1 MTNQSLSSLYNL
13 LVIHPLTKGVFMNY
27 QQFVMALKEKV
38 ASKLGQTVDVQIH
51 TALKNNGYERVGL
64 TISEKHINLSP
75 TIYLE
80 EYFKHFEDD
89 DSIDDIADSILHV
102 YHEIRF
108 EHSWQVHTIS
118 NFENMKEKIVYKIIH
133 APQNEVL
140 LQTLP
145 SIAYLDFAIVF
156 YILFEI
162 DEKGTATIPVTEDL
176 LQVWETTLD
185 EIHELAKQNTPKLLP
200 AVFKPMRIVI
210 DELMGNP
217 CNNLIQ
223 SDDIMFVLT
232 NSLRSFGAICILYED
247 VLFHIGN
254 LLRENYYILPSSIH
268 EVIIIPESQAPCK
281 ETLNEMITEINET
294 QVEIEDVLSDHV
306 YYYNREKKELLQH

>member
-1 MTNQSLSSLYNL
+1 MKKFFTWLTILTKRQLANPFFLAL
-13 LVIHPLTKGVFMNY
+13 LIILPLT
-27 QQFVMALKEKV
+27 ALISDNFS
-38 ASKLGQTVDVQIH
+38 SKDN
-51 TALKNNGYERVGL
+51 NNGYVAGL
-64 TISEKHINLSP
+64 YIDGET
-75 TIYLE
+75 
-80 EYFKHFEDD
+80 
-89 DSIDDIADSILHV
+89 DDIFADTVVNNLINANES
-102 YHEIRF
+102 IRF
-108 EHSWQVHTIS
+108 IKFNDV
-118 NFENMKEKIVYKIIH
+118 ENMKEKIVYKIIH

-185 EIHELAKQNTPKLLP
+185 EIHELAKLNTPKLLP

-210 DELMGNP
+210 DELMGNS

-281 ETLNEMITEINET
+281 ETLNEMITKINET

>member
-1 MTNQSLSSLYNL
+1 MILRLSCS
-13 LVIHPLTKGVFMNY
+13 F
-27 QQFVMALKEKV
+27 
-38 ASKLGQTVDVQIH
+38 D
-51 TALKNNGYERVGL
+51 
-64 TISEKHINLSP
+64 
-75 TIYLE
+75 
-80 EYFKHFEDD
+80 
-89 DSIDDIADSILHV
+89 
-102 YHEIRF
+102 
-108 EHSWQVHTIS
+108 
-118 NFENMKEKIVYKIIH
+118 
-133 APQNEVL
+133 
-140 LQTLP
+140 
-145 SIAYLDFAIVF
+145 
-156 YILFEI
+156 
-162 DEKGTATIPVTEDL
+162 
-176 LQVWETTLD
+176 
-185 EIHELAKQNTPKLLP
+185 
-200 AVFKPMRIVI
+200 VFKPMRIVI

>member
-1 MTNQSLSSLYNL
+1 
-13 LVIHPLTKGVFMNY
+13 MNY

-38 ASKLGQTVDVQIH
+38 SFKLGQNADVQIH

-89 DSIDDIADSILHV
+89 DSIDDI
-102 YHEIRF
+102 
-108 EHSWQVHTIS
+108 
-118 NFENMKEKIVYKIIH
+118 
-133 APQNEVL
+133 

-185 EIHELAKQNTPKLLP
+185 EIHELAKLNTPKLLP

-210 DELMGNP
+210 DELMGNS

-281 ETLNEMITEINET
+281 ETLNEMIVEINES

-306 YYYNREKKELLQH
+306 YYYNREKKNLI

>member
-1 MTNQSLSSLYNL
+1 MLFRS
-13 LVIHPLTKGVFMNY
+13 
-27 QQFVMALKEKV
+27 
-38 ASKLGQTVDVQIH
+38 
-51 TALKNNGYERVGL
+51 
-64 TISEKHINLSP
+64 
-75 TIYLE
+75 
-80 EYFKHFEDD
+80 DD

-185 EIHELAKQNTPKLLP
+185 EIHELAKLNTPKLLP

-210 DELMGNP
+210 DELMGNS

>member
-1 MTNQSLSSLYNL
+1 
-13 LVIHPLTKGVFMNY
+13 MNY

-38 ASKLGQTVDVQIH
+38 AFKLGQNVDVQIH

-80 EYFKHFEDD
+80 EYFKHFEED
-89 DSIDDIADSILHV
+89 DSIDDIAESILHV

-162 DEKGTATIPVTEDL
+162 DDKGTATIPITEDL

-232 NSLRSFGAICILYED
+232 NSLRSLGACCILYD
-247 VLFHIGN
+247 N
-254 LLRENYYILPSSIH
+254 LLTQIGDFLKENYYILPSSIH
-268 EVIIIPESQAPCK
+268 EIIIIPESQATDK
-281 ETLNEMITEINET
+281 DTLNEMILEVNET
-294 QVEIEDVLSDHV
+294 QVEPEDVLSNHV
-306 YYYNREKKELLQH
+306 YYYDCSKGVLL